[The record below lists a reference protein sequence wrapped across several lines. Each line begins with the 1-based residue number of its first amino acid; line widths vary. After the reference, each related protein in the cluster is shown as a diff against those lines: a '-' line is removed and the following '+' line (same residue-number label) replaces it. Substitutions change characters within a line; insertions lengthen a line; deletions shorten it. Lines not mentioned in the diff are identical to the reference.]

1 MSFNLFKTVSL
12 NRRAY
17 FGWSMVV
24 LAVFALLA
32 PVAHTLSTRTGDFT
46 FAIIYVMAFGAA
58 FGFLNVKRVADFGG
72 QAELWLMAIFVA
84 TFCEAS
90 PFYEPTMSADAATV
104 MFQSAACVWGAV
116 YLTLLIR
123 PGKPISV
130 AAAAG

>member
-1 MSFNLFKTVSL
+1 MKKTESL
-12 NRRAY
+12 SRQAY
-17 FGWSMVV
+17 FGWSLVV

-32 PVAHTLSTRTGDFT
+32 PAIHTLTTRTGDVT

-58 FGFLNVKRVADFGG
+58 FGFLTVKRVADFGG

-104 MFQSAACVWGAV
+104 MFQVAACVWAAV
-116 YLTLLIR
+116 YVTLLIR
-123 PGKPISV
+123 RGKPAPV
-130 AAAAG
+130 AAAMAS